1 MEKALV
7 LTNSIKK
14 YKGFQ
19 LGPISFELESGIVC
33 GYIGPNGAGKTTTM
47 HCISGLIK
55 TNGGTI
61 EIFGRKN
68 DINHPE
74 WKHNIG
80 YVGDYNPFYENW
92 TGTKNLKIIS
102 RFFPSW
108 SDHTVQELAYR
119 FNAQLDKPVK
129 SLSTGNRLKLALIS
143 VLARS
148 PRLLLFDEPT
158 AGLDP
163 VVRAEVL
170 DVLFEILEKGDS
182 SIFYS
187 THILSDISR
196 LADDLVFLKNG
207 KIILR
212 KTKDDLTD
220 NWRKITFRL
229 DKQYSTFEAVVK
241 VRQEEREYQLIS
253 SNYQATIRQLRSIGA
268 ENIQENRLT
277 IDEIAVEILKGGSD
291 VISSL

>member
-14 YKGFQ
+14 YKDFQ

-47 HCISGLIK
+47 HCIAGLIK

-74 WKHNIG
+74 WKYDIG
-80 YVGDYNPFYENW
+80 YVGDYHPFYENW

-102 RFFPSW
+102 KFFPSW

-196 LADDLVFLKNG
+196 LADDLIFLKEG
-207 KIILR
+207 KLLLR
-212 KTKDDLTD
+212 TAKDDLTES
-220 NWRKITFRL
+220 WRKITFRSNRDVGML
-229 DKQYSTFEAVVK
+229 EATVK
-241 VRQEEREYQLIS
+241 HRQEGNEHQIIS
-253 SNYQATIRQLRSIGA
+253 SNYQYTLNQLRSIGA

-277 IDEIAVEILKGGSD
+277 IEEIAVEILKGGSN

>member
-1 MEKALV
+1 MEKALQ
-7 LTNSIKK
+7 IKNLVK
-14 YKGFQ
+14 RYKGFQ
-19 LGPISFELESGIVC
+19 LGPIDLDLEPGVVC

-47 HCISGLIK
+47 HCIAGLLK
-55 TNGGTI
+55 TNGGEI
-61 EIFGRKN
+61 EIFGKKN

-74 WKHNIG
+74 WKYDIG
-80 YVGDYNPFYENW
+80 YVGDYHPFYEKW
-92 TGTKNLKIIS
+92 TGAVNLKIVS
-102 RFFPSW
+102 KFFPSW
-108 SDHTVQELAYR
+108 SDNAVQELARR
-119 FNAQLDKPVK
+119 FDADLEKPIK
-129 SLSTGNRLKLALIS
+129 SLSTGNRIKVALIS

-170 DVLFEILEKGDS
+170 DVLFEILEKGES
-182 SIFYS
+182 AIFYS

-196 LADDLVFLKNG
+196 LADNIVFLKNG

-212 KTKDDLTD
+212 KVKDDLSD

>member
-102 RFFPSW
+102 KFFPSW

-212 KTKDDLTD
+212 KAKDDLTD